1 MIRIGIDI
9 GGTFT
14 DFAIQTESG
23 IRYHKV
29 LSTPEAPEQA
39 VLAGLA
45 ELDIQEPFLLVH
57 GSTVATN
64 AFLERKGAR
73 VVLVT
78 TAGFEDV
85 IEIGRQ
91 NRLSIYDLRAPKPT
105 PLVPPERRVGLR
117 ERRDQD
123 GREILP
129 LTEEALA
136 EAVSRVRSLQPEAV
150 AVVLLHADRYPQN
163 EERLEKAL
171 LPICPIVYRS
181 SAVNPEHRE
190 YERTSTTVLTAYV
203 APIVG
208 RYLRRL
214 EESVAGELRV
224 MSSAGGHAS
233 VDRILSQPAA
243 MMLSGPAGGVVGAL
257 AYARRL
263 GHERIITFDMGG
275 TSTDVALVQ
284 GMPPLTREAVFDGLP
299 LRLPMVD
306 VHTVGA
312 GGGSIAR
319 LDLGGSLTV
328 GPDSAGARPGPAAY
342 GLGGTEPTVTDA
354 NLVLGRLDPDRFLG
368 GRMRLHPDLAR
379 TALARLQAEIRQRT
393 GRDMS
398 LEAVAEGIVDVVC
411 AAMERAI
418 RRVTARR
425 GIDPQGYALV
435 SFGGAGGLHAGIL
448 ARRLGIR
455 TVLIPPSAG
464 TLCAVG
470 LALSS
475 AVSVRTASLLVELTG
490 PEGELAV
497 ERALRR
503 LDAQCLE
510 ELAQEGYAPE
520 AIRLSHFLELRYRGE
535 SYELETPWRGS
546 LAETLAAF
554 HQIHHERFLHAD
566 PEAPVECVNVLVRA
580 EAGGQPLPRRAGAAV
595 GAASPSGHRAVVL
608 DGRWSDIP
616 TYEREGLTEGV
627 SGTGPALI
635 FEMSSTIFV
644 PPGAHWRVAEEGVLI
659 IDMGVER

>member
-1 MIRIGIDI
+1 
-9 GGTFT
+9 
-14 DFAIQTESG
+14 
-23 IRYHKV
+23 
-29 LSTPEAPEQA
+29 

-45 ELDIQEPFLLVH
+45 ELGIEGPFLLVH

-73 VVLVT
+73 VTLVT

-91 NRLSIYDLRAPKPT
+91 SRLSIYDLRAPKPE

-117 ERRDQD
+117 ARVDAD
-123 GREILP
+123 GHPLVP
-129 LTEEALA
+129 LTD
-136 EAVSRVRSLQPEAV
+136 EAVAEVVARVRSLHPEAV
-150 AVVLLHADRYPQN
+150 AVVLLHADRHP
-163 EERLEKAL
+163 EHERRLGEAL
-171 LPICPIVYRS
+171 KDVCPVVYLS
-181 SAVNPEHRE
+181 STVNPEHRE

-203 APIVG
+203 APTVG

-214 EESVAGELRV
+214 ESRLGGELRV

-233 VDRILSQPAA
+233 VDRILEQPAA

-263 GHERIITFDMGG
+263 GHERIVTFDMGG

-284 GMPPLTREAVFDGLP
+284 GETPLTREAVFDGLP

-328 GPDSAGARPGPAAY
+328 GPESAGARPGPAAY
-342 GLGGTEPTVTDA
+342 GLGGREPTVTDA

-368 GRMRLHPDLAR
+368 GRMRLRPDLAEAAVG
-379 TALARLQAEIRQRT
+379 ALAAEVERRT
-393 GRDMS
+393 GRAMTV
-398 LEAVAEGIVDVVC
+398 EAVAEGIVEVVS

-425 GIDPQGYALV
+425 GVDPAGFALV
-435 SFGGAGGLHAGIL
+435 SFGGAGGLHAALL

-455 TVLIPPSAG
+455 TVLVPPSAG

-470 LALSS
+470 LALSG
-475 AVSVRTASLLVELTG
+475 AVAVRTASLLRPAEADLAAEIEAALERLVADVRA
-490 PEGELAV
+490 ELA
-497 ERALRR
+497 R
-503 LDAQCLE
+503 
-510 ELAQEGYAPE
+510 EGHPAE
-520 AIRLSHFLELRYRGE
+520 AMSVSAALELRYRGE
-535 SYELETPWRGS
+535 SYELETPWQGN
-546 LAETLAAF
+546 LADTLAAF
-554 HQIHHERFLHAD
+554 HRLHAERYLHAD
-566 PEAPVECVNVLVRA
+566 PEAPVECVNAIVRG
-580 EAGGQPLPRRAGAAV
+580 EAGARALPPRREHSHGAGRPA
-595 GAASPSGHRAVVL
+595 GERTIVL
-608 DGRWSDIP
+608 DGRRVPVP
-616 TYEREGLTEGV
+616 TYEREGLPTGFRAE
-627 SGTGPALI
+627 GPALL
-635 FEMSSTIFV
+635 FEMSSTILV
-644 PPGAHWRVAEEGVLI
+644 PAGARFRVGEEGVLV
-659 IDMGVER
+659 IDTGAGRDEA